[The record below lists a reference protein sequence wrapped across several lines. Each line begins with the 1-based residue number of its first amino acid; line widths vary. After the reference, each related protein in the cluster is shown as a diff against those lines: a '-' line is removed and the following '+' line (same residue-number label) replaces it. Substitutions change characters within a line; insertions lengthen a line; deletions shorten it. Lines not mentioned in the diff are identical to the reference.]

1 MLFIYSYTVDRLFT
15 ETEQTSKLY
24 GFLNEYKIA
33 FVKDEWLLEV
43 DIKLNLLAVT
53 FPPFSN
59 TNEASNKRFSR
70 IPTCKKYGEKKIIK

>member
-1 MLFIYSYTVDRLFT
+1 M
-15 ETEQTSKLY
+15 
-24 GFLNEYKIA
+24 IA

-70 IPTCKKYGEKKIIK
+70 IPTCKKYGEKKKKSKVNIFQIKGICALVPNNFCKFDLF